1 MRGKSRG
8 PMLSLFAVP
17 FLLYLS
23 FYLAFQTRNTP
34 HLPTLNASFKPIVT
48 LQDILNN
55 SNALLLPASTDTN
68 TDTPPSF
75 PALFFFLHIPKTAGT
90 TFQAYLKQTLCNNN
104 PKSAIFK
111 WCPLQGGLTWP
122 DTEINNIIDPVTNL
136 LTCSV
141 AEKETG
147 IQRLRHLQ
155 FTLHQPVLGL
165 TMLRDPYFSV
175 ISALGHDLWRGR
187 IVSPSDKLHAYMNQT
202 CSGWGEERWSQD
214 QGVECGWPYQG
225 YNIRNRLMKSLIGG
239 EADVDDS
246 KELEMATVEDAVKV
260 LDDELFFVGIVEHFE
275 LSLCLLEYQLGMFD
289 PEKCSSS
296 CDESSLVKKDPT
308 AGDTTAAN
316 SDESIQATNTAE
328 QHALD
333 VDKMTFTVQDLKAIQ
348 DLTRLDAIIYAHGL
362 DMFFKRIKVIEKEY
376 GITMFCHK
384 AKRE

>member
-1 MRGKSRG
+1 
-8 PMLSLFAVP
+8 
-17 FLLYLS
+17 
-23 FYLAFQTRNTP
+23 
-34 HLPTLNASFKPIVT
+34 
-48 LQDILNN
+48 
-55 SNALLLPASTDTN
+55 
-68 TDTPPSF
+68 
-75 PALFFFLHIPKTAGT
+75 
-90 TFQAYLKQTLCNNN
+90 
-104 PKSAIFK
+104 
-111 WCPLQGGLTWP
+111 
-122 DTEINNIIDPVTNL
+122 
-136 LTCSV
+136 
-141 AEKETG
+141 
-147 IQRLRHLQ
+147 
-155 FTLHQPVLGL
+155 
-165 TMLRDPYFSV
+165 
-175 ISALGHDLWRGR
+175 
-187 IVSPSDKLHAYMNQT
+187 
-202 CSGWGEERWSQD
+202 
-214 QGVECGWPYQG
+214 
-225 YNIRNRLMKSLIGG
+225 MKSLIGG